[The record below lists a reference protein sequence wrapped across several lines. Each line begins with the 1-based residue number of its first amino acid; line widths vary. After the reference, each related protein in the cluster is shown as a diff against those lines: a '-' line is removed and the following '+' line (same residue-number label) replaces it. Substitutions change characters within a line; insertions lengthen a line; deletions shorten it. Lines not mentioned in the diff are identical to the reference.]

1 VPESQEKRIWIIATT
16 STLLR
21 QRDDGATEKDRKMPD
36 KQEVNDPPR
45 KRTKKNQKGKR
56 PGQTYQRET
65 VAEASLRKHIN
76 GGKPPRCGVQDT
88 IRDFEASHSM
98 KSPRAS
104 LAEAPVV
111 KHMFAWVLDAE
122 LPALQAPLDFAK

>member
-1 VPESQEKRIWIIATT
+1 LRTQK
-16 STLLR
+16 STNVSAVARTVCLSP
-21 QRDDGATEKDRKMPD
+21 RK
-36 KQEVNDPPR
+36 KGFGNDPPR

-88 IRDFEASHSM
+88 IRDFEASHSR

-111 KHMFAWVLDAE
+111 KHMFA
-122 LPALQAPLDFAK
+122 